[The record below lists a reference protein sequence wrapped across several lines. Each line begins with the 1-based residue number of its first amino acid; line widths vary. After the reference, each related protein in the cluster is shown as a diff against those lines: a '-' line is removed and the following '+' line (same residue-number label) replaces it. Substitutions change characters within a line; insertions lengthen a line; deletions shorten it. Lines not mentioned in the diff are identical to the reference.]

1 MKRALVAPITDTK
14 QTRFPLSEGECHHLL
29 TVLRVR
35 NGDPIEAID
44 GQGNRFAAE
53 VVLEGKGRASL
64 ERKSPIESPE
74 DRLSSPVHLEMA
86 VLKGEAME
94 WVIEKS
100 VELGIRVFQPILT
113 DHTVVQIDRKGPEAF
128 RERWQK
134 IADESLKQCGR
145 LDRMEVRAPR
155 AIRELLQHE
164 PSISRLWCFEGE
176 TEFTPDFPW
185 APETSELR
193 VLIGPEGGFS
203 AGEIQLLRSEGIR
216 SIRLGPWILRAE
228 TAAIFAA
235 SIATHVVRKSE
246 QRGDGDHGKTTGN

>member
-1 MKRALVAPITDTK
+1 MKRALVAPITDLK
-14 QTRFPLSEGECHHLL
+14 QTRFALSENECHHLL
-29 TVLRVR
+29 TVLRAR
-35 NGDPIEAID
+35 NGDTIEAID
-44 GQGNRFAAE
+44 GQGHRFVAE
-53 VVLEGKGRASL
+53 LVLEGKGRASL
-64 ERKSPIESPE
+64 ERKSPVESPA
-74 DRLSSPVHLEMA
+74 DRTSCPVHLEMA

-145 LDRMEVRAPR
+145 LDRMEVRSPVS
-155 AIRELLQHE
+155 IRELLQRE
-164 PSISRLWCFEGE
+164 PSKSRLWCFEAE

-185 APETSELR
+185 APTAPDLR

-203 AGEIQLLRSEGIR
+203 AGEIQLLRSEGIQ

-228 TAAIFAA
+228 TAALFAA
-235 SIATHVVRKSE
+235 SIATQLVRKSI
-246 QRGDGDHGKTTGN
+246 RKG